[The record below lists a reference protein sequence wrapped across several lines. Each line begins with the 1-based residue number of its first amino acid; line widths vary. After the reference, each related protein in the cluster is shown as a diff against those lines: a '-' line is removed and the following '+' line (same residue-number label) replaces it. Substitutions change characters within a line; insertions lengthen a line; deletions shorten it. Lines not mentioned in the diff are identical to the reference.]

1 LARGPGATSGVE
13 SRCSIQLSYGRPAA
27 QGQVS
32 GYPGADVFCEYTMN
46 QGLVA
51 DLEALGLG
59 AESVQHL
66 GVQTDGN
73 ELSSFATDRR
83 AADTAHRAQL
93 LV

>member
-1 LARGPGATSGVE
+1 MTLCE
-13 SRCSIQLSYGRPAA
+13 SRDHEAPECA
-27 QGQVS
+27 S
-32 GYPGADVFCEYTMN
+32 GYLGADVFCEHTVN

-66 GVQTDGN
+66 WVQADSN
-73 ELSSFATDRR
+73 QLSSLAPDRR
-83 AADTAHRAQL
+83 ATDTAHRAQL